1 MILTNTFKD
10 KFQDVLRFQ
19 KGSGYWIWKFDIIQ
33 QELEHMNE
41 GYFLVY
47 TECNWVINNEGKNAL
62 TNTYPC

>member
-10 KFQDVLRFQ
+10 KFQDVLSFQ

-47 TECNWVINNEGKNAL
+47 TECNCVINNEGKNAL